1 MLIKSI
7 FNIFVWC
14 GISLAL
20 CLVGFIISYFY
31 QGPIIAR
38 ELFNSWIFY
47 FDGIL
52 VGGVGY
58 GLMWFIKNY
67 GRNLLAQINDLIAI
81 SEEDMPKVFVYSR
94 RMNSQLWKNVV
105 GIPLTIVGGIIMW
118 NCGYPLEGFAKYYLA
133 IGSIS
138 IYYVGSYLLTF
149 FIFSLMMFKSLED
162 SEKRIEL
169 TRNIVPLEFNNLNY
183 FFVITSTVGV
193 AGIYLGFR
201 GTLTANFVLDPE
213 GIITRKLLIF
223 PVILF
228 LPLTLCY
235 SFYPRYVLK
244 KLYENDIIKKIKE
257 IEEKRQRVADERN
270 SLKDKIEMDKTLS
283 EIREKLIM
291 ERDQFPLI
299 SLKDSPSLLI
309 SIIMVI
315 QFISQ
320 YDTAISDFFKTF
332 SK

>member
-1 MLIKSI
+1 MLIKSF
-7 FNIFVWC
+7 FNIIIWC

-20 CLVGFIISYFY
+20 CLVGFLISYFY
-31 QGPIIAR
+31 QGPIIAK

-58 GLMWFIKNY
+58 GLVWFIRKY
-67 GRNLLAQINDLIAI
+67 GSSLLAQINEVITI
-81 SEEDMPKVFVYSR
+81 SEEDLPKIFVYSR
-94 RMNSQLWKNVV
+94 RMNSTLWKNTI

-118 NCGYPLEGFAKYYLA
+118 NCGYPMEGFAKYYLA
-133 IGSIS
+133 ISSIS
-138 IYYVGSYLLTF
+138 IYYIGSYLLTF
-149 FIFSLMMFKSLED
+149 FIFSLLMFKSLED
-162 SEKRIEL
+162 SEKRLEV
-169 TRNIVPLEFNNLNY
+169 TRNIVPLEFENLNY
-183 FFVITSTVGV
+183 FFVITSTIGV

-201 GTLTANFVLDPE
+201 GTLTANFILDPD

-244 KLYENDIIKKIKE
+244 KIYENDIIKKVKE
-257 IEEKRQRVADERN
+257 IEEKRRN
-270 SLKDKIEMDKTLS
+270 IPNELISLKDKIEIDMTLS

-315 QFISQ
+315 QFIAQ
-320 YDTAISDFFKTF
+320 YDTAINEFFKIF

>member
-223 PVILF
+223 PVIHLNPWF
-228 LPLTLCY
+228 
-235 SFYPRYVLK
+235 
-244 KLYENDIIKKIKE
+244 
-257 IEEKRQRVADERN
+257 
-270 SLKDKIEMDKTLS
+270 
-283 EIREKLIM
+283 
-291 ERDQFPLI
+291 
-299 SLKDSPSLLI
+299 
-309 SIIMVI
+309 
-315 QFISQ
+315 
-320 YDTAISDFFKTF
+320 
-332 SK
+332 